1 MSTEQKAMVYT
12 VVPGRRVIF
21 VTGSGKANAQIIND
35 FTDSI
40 LEVAKAWKEEGWA
53 YVADCSKVPPV
64 TPEES
69 EALID
74 LTKRICDAGCRV
86 IAFVEGKAFMI
97 KIQAMKHTENP
108 RHTSQRDTLKLSPK
122 RLIGWKRSSISKYF
136 P

>member
-1 MSTEQKAMVYT
+1 MSTTQKAMVYT

-21 VTGSGKANAQIIND
+21 VTGSGKANAQIIRE
-35 FTDSI
+35 FTDSV
-40 LEVAKAWKEEGWA
+40 LKEAEKWKETGWA

-97 KIQAMKHTENP
+97 KIQAMKHTEK
-108 RHTSQRDTLKLSPK
+108 SQTHIAEGHFKTIPEALDWVEKEFHL
-122 RLIGWKRSSISKYF
+122 
-136 P
+136 